1 MNKRLHIAIIDM
13 DNLRN
18 PFWAAGQARATRE
31 VGKRLAQ
38 KHTVT
43 VYCSKY
49 PGYIDYEEDGI
60 NYKHVG
66 IAFPNSRVTN
76 LLFILSI
83 PFFVRS
89 IRADVI
95 IENFNA
101 PISVSFAPLFT
112 KVPVIGLPTMFNA
125 YEFTKKYHIPFHLVE
140 AFGSKFYKYFLPYSD
155 VDSNK
160 IKAYN
165 PNVIYKIVPQGLS
178 KEFFAIKH
186 KKPEYILFLGRFD
199 IQQKGIDL
207 LLKAYSQVKESIN
220 YPLVLAGHGPD
231 EQKIR
236 QLVKQYGLEK
246 LVTVSGPAYGEKKAE
261 LISKAIY
268 VAFPSRH
275 DEISL
280 WALEALASGMP
291 LVCFN
296 LPECRW
302 ISDDVSV
309 KSAPFDIAAYGKALL
324 EATNVKYN
332 ASMRKNARILAEKYT
347 WESVAAQFEAFI
359 EVVLKNEKK

>member
-1 MNKRLHIAIIDM
+1 MNKRLEIAIIDM

-31 VGKRLAQ
+31 VGKLLAK
-38 KHTVT
+38 KHSVT

-49 PGYIDYEEDGI
+49 PGYKDYQEDGI
-60 NYKHVG
+60 SYKHVG
-66 IAFPNSRVTN
+66 VAVPNSRVTN
-76 LLFILSI
+76 LFFILSI
-83 PFFVRS
+83 PYFIRS
-89 IRADVI
+89 IKADVI

-112 KVPVIGLPTMFNA
+112 KIPVIGLPTMFNA
-125 YEFTKKYHIPFHLVE
+125 HEFTKKYHIPFHLVE

-160 IKAYN
+160 IKMYN
-165 PNVIYKIVPQGLS
+165 PKIIYKIVPQGVS
-178 KEFFAIKH
+178 KDFFAIKH

-199 IQQKGIDL
+199 IQQKGVDL
-207 LLKAYSQVKESIN
+207 LLKAYAQVKKSIG
-220 YPLVLAGHGPD
+220 YPLVIAGHGPD

-236 QLVKQYGLEK
+236 QLVKQYDLEK
-246 LVTVSGPAYGEKKAE
+246 LVTITGPAYGDKKAE
-261 LISKAIY
+261 LIAKAIY

-291 LVCFN
+291 LICFD

-302 ISDDVSV
+302 ITSDVSV
-309 KSAPFDIAAYGKALL
+309 KAKPFDTADYAHALVK
-324 EATNVKYN
+324 ATNPKLN
-332 ASMRKNARILAEKYT
+332 TKMRKNARDLAEKYT
-347 WESVAAQFEAFI
+347 WESVAKQFEEFI
-359 EVVLKNEKK
+359 EIVLKCEQK